1 MGGRLRL
8 VRTQTPAQT
17 CNAQSSMTHN
27 RGARQ
32 PLFLLPRQQLQHRAA
47 QKAECNLRPAQPLVL
62 AEMRQPWKYTNH
74 PRKSDYRANTT
85 RYKRKNSRPAPTEKP
100 PKCSTQP
107 ETSQKSRQPCPV
119 PPRKTRTAEN
129 VTKPEHGRPK
139 PPTKPRTHPKT
150 LHQDWKSRCKTCAK
164 TQGDLQNYRA
174 MPQAFCRHRHFAD
187 TPAADCATHAV

>member
-32 PLFLLPRQQLQHRAA
+32 PLFLLPRQQLQRRTA
-47 QKAECNLRPAQPLVL
+47 QKAECNLRPAHTLVL
-62 AEMRQPWKYTNH
+62 SEMRQTCKCTNH

-85 RYKRKNSRPAPTEKP
+85 RYRRENSRPAPTEEP

-107 ETSQKSRQPCPV
+107 ETSQKSRQLYPV
-119 PPRKTRTAEN
+119 PPRKARTADN
-129 VTKPEHGRPK
+129 ATKPEHGKPK
-139 PPTKPRTHPKT
+139 PPTKPRTHRAKP
-150 LHQDWKSRCKTCAK
+150 LQDRKSRCKTCAK

-187 TPAADCATHAV
+187 TPAADCAPYAV